1 MNGPAGAISFEAGEV
16 KGFGDDS
23 LADKGAIAVN
33 EDRNHFFAF
42 GGVVP
47 EALAGAGL
55 ALDDRVD
62 RFEMARVGGERE
74 TDFFTGR
81 SGDFVFVAKMIFDV
95 AIAED
100 GFRDI
105 VFVEFGKE
113 FSTGFPEC
121 VHENVEATAM
131 GHADDDLLHAG
142 GGAGLDQSIENGDE
156 GFAAFQRKSF
166 LADVAGVEESF
177 EGFGRNNLFEDAALL
192 GGGERGLI
200 AAPLHLVA
208 KPAADGKV
216 HDVHELDPD
225 VFAVGLFEER
235 DDFAQG
241 AGAAAAEGA
250 GIEDGIQVGLGETE
264 SGEGEIGVFLW
275 GQAEGIEV
283 GEGVSEGAVGEEEV
297 VDAGLGKYVSEF
309 RGGATVL
316 GARGGASG
324 RAELAPEFESLEES
338 LPSGFDTGGVG
349 FPSFVQLFEKSGV
362 ARMAEATESR
372 RGGGG
377 CAIRVEPIQR
387 SEGGITS

>member
-1 MNGPAGAISFEAGEV
+1 MNGPAGPISFEAGEV
-16 KGFGDDS
+16 EGFGHDS
-23 LADKGAIAVN
+23 LPDKGAIAVN
-33 EDRNHFFAF
+33 EDRDDFFAF

-74 TDFFTGR
+74 TDFFTSR

-113 FSTGFPEC
+113 FSAGFPEG
-121 VHENVEATAM
+121 VHENIEATAV
-131 GHADDDLLHAG
+131 GHPDDDLLHAG
-142 GGAGLDQSIENGDE
+142 GGAGLDQGIENGDE

-166 LADVAGVEESF
+166 LADVASVEKSF
-177 EGFGRNNLFEDAALL
+177 EGFGRDNLFEDAALL

-200 AAPLHLVA
+200 AAPLHLIA

-241 AGAAAAEGA
+241 AGAATTQGA
-250 GIEDGIQVGLGETE
+250 GIENGIQVGLGETE
-264 SGEGEIGVFLW
+264 GGEGEVGIFFRGKT
-275 GQAEGIEV
+275 QRIEV
-283 GEGVSEGAVGEEEV
+283 GEGVSEGAVGEEEI
-297 VDAGLGKYVSEF
+297 VDTGLGKDVAKI
-309 RGGATVL
+309 GGWPA
-316 GARGGASG
+316 
-324 RAELAPEFESLEES
+324 
-338 LPSGFDTGGVG
+338 VG
-349 FPSFVQLFEKSGV
+349 
-362 ARMAEATESR
+362 
-372 RGGGG
+372 
-377 CAIRVEPIQR
+377 
-387 SEGGITS
+387 

>member
-74 TDFFTGR
+74 TDSFTGR

-105 VFVEFGKE
+105 VFVKFGKE
-113 FSTGFPEC
+113 FSTGFSEC

-250 GIEDGIQVGLGETE
+250 GIEDGIQVGIGETE
-264 SGEGEIGVFLW
+264 GGEGEIGVFLW
-275 GQAEGIEV
+275 GQTEGVEV
-283 GEGVSEGAVGEEEV
+283 GEGVSESAVGEEEV
-297 VDAGLGKYVSEF
+297 VDAGLRKNVAKI
-309 RGGATVL
+309 GGWPA
-316 GARGGASG
+316 
-324 RAELAPEFESLEES
+324 
-338 LPSGFDTGGVG
+338 VG
-349 FPSFVQLFEKSGV
+349 
-362 ARMAEATESR
+362 
-372 RGGGG
+372 
-377 CAIRVEPIQR
+377 
-387 SEGGITS
+387 